1 MHLGPLHLE
10 NPVCLGSAPWD
21 LTLPPG
27 PGRPGAVFTK
37 TVTMEPLPGD
47 VSDHVICRVGEQS
60 LLNRL
65 GLRSSGAEWFVET
78 GLAQLET
85 LGLPLIVSMAAP
97 GVPGFRKLARFL
109 AQRCEGRLAGVELS
123 VATAVPT
130 GDAGLTAD
138 FVRDA
143 TAAVRQEM
151 GPNVAVFVKLPAW
164 PDHVVA
170 LGRGAQA
177 GGADAL
183 TAVSPL
189 KALHLAHDD
198 HHAAPVLG
206 GLSGQALRPVAL
218 RCVYE
223 LTNDAEITLPVLG
236 AGGIFGADH
245 VADYLRVGAVA
256 VQIASGEWL
265 EPGLT
270 ARLAAEFAPI
280 PTNTNPS

>member
-1 MHLGPLHLE
+1 MHLGPLYLE
-10 NPVCLGSAPWD
+10 NPVCLGSAPWE
-21 LTLPPG
+21 LTLRVG
-27 PGRPGAVFTK
+27 AGRPGAIFTK

-60 LLNRL
+60 LLNRI
-65 GLRSSGAEWFVET
+65 GLRNSGAEWFVET
-78 GLAQLET
+78 GLPALAA
-85 LGLPLIVSMAAP
+85 LGVPVVASVAAP

-109 AQRCEGRLAGVELS
+109 AQRAEGRLAGIELS
-123 VATAVPT
+123 VATAVPPT
-130 GDAGLTAD
+130 AAGLSAD
-138 FVRDA
+138 FVREA

-151 GPNVAVFVKLPAW
+151 GPAVAVLVKLPAW
-164 PDHVVA
+164 PDHVAA

-177 GGADAL
+177 GGAHAL

-198 HHAAPVLG
+198 HGAAPVLG

-223 LTNDAEITLPVLG
+223 LTSDPGISLPVLG
-236 AGGIFGADH
+236 AGGIFSADH
-245 VADYLRVGAVA
+245 VADYLRVGATA
-256 VQIASGEWL
+256 VQVASGEWL

-270 ARLAAEFAPI
+270 ARLAAEFAPV
-280 PTNTNPS
+280 SR

>member
-1 MHLGPLHLE
+1 MHFGPLHLE
-10 NPVCLGSAPWD
+10 NPVCLGSAPWE
-21 LTLPPG
+21 LSLRAG
-27 PGRPGAVFTK
+27 AGRPGALFTK

-60 LLNRL
+60 LLNRI
-65 GLRSSGAEWFVET
+65 GLRNSGAEWFVET
-78 GLAQLET
+78 GLAGLAA
-85 LGLPLIVSMAAP
+85 LGLPVVVSVAAP

-109 AQRCEGRLAGVELS
+109 AQRAEGRLAGIELS
-123 VATAVPT
+123 VATAVPP
-130 GDAGLTAD
+130 GAAGLSAD
-138 FVRDA
+138 FVREA

-151 GPNVAVFVKLPAW
+151 GPEVAVFVKLPAW

-198 HHAAPVLG
+198 HRAAPVLG

-223 LTNDAEITLPVLG
+223 LTTDPEIRLPVLG
-236 AGGIFGADH
+236 AGGVFSADH
-245 VADYLRVGAVA
+245 VADYLRVGAAA

-265 EPGLT
+265 ESGLT
-270 ARLAAEFAPI
+270 ARLAAEFAPVAKVG
-280 PTNTNPS
+280 

>member
-1 MHLGPLHLE
+1 MKLGPLTLE
-10 NPVCLGSAPWD
+10 NPVCLGSAPWE
-21 LTLPPG
+21 LAAG
-27 PGRPGAVFTK
+27 RAGAGRPGALFTK

-60 LLNRL
+60 LLNRI
-65 GLRSSGAEWFVET
+65 GLRNSGAEWFVET
-78 GLAQLET
+78 GLPALAA
-85 LGLPLIVSMAAP
+85 LGLPVVASVAAP

-109 AQRCEGRLAGVELS
+109 AQRAEGRLAGIELS
-123 VATAVPT
+123 VATAVPP
-130 GDAGLTAD
+130 GAAGLTAD
-138 FVRDA
+138 FVREA

-151 GPNVAVFVKLPAW
+151 GASVAVLVKLPAW
-164 PDHVVA
+164 PDHIAA

-223 LTNDAEITLPVLG
+223 LTSDPEIHLLVLG
-236 AGGIFGADH
+236 AGGIFSADH
-245 VADYLRVGAVA
+245 VADYLRVGAAA
-256 VQIASGEWL
+256 VQVASGEWL

-270 ARLAAEFAPI
+270 ARLAAEFAPV
-280 PTNTNPS
+280 PG

>member
-1 MHLGPLHLE
+1 MHFDLLHLE

-21 LTLPPG
+21 MALRAG
-27 PGRPGAVFTK
+27 AGRPGAVFTK

-60 LLNRL
+60 LLNRI
-65 GLRSSGAEWFVET
+65 GLRNSGAEWFVET
-78 GLAQLET
+78 GLPLLAALN
-85 LGLPLIVSMAAP
+85 LPVVVSVAAP

-109 AQRCEGRLAGVELS
+109 AQRAEDRLAGIELS
-123 VATAVPT
+123 VATAVPP
-130 GDAGLTAD
+130 GAAGLSAD
-138 FVRDA
+138 FVREA

-151 GPNVAVFVKLPAW
+151 GPEVAIFVKLPAW

-177 GGADAL
+177 GGAHAL

-189 KALHLAHDD
+189 KALHLSPDD
-198 HHAAPVLG
+198 HAAVPVLG
-206 GLSGQALRPVAL
+206 GLSGQALRPIAL

-223 LTNDAEITLPVLG
+223 LTSDPEIRLPVLG

-270 ARLAAEFAPI
+270 ARLAAEFAPVV
-280 PTNTNPS
+280 SAK